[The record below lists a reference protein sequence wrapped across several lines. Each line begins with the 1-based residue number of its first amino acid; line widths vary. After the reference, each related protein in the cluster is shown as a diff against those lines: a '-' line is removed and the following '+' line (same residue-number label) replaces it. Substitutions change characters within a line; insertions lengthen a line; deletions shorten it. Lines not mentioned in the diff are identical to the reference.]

1 VLFEAAHNVFSQANN
16 RNKPMQACRCECRP
30 KCRPLV
36 NDWCDASS
44 QQSRLLHISHEIV
57 RWPLRLLCIPV
68 GANPSKFSVRGVQM
82 TGMGSLSFRALHS

>member
-16 RNKPMQACRCECRP
+16 RNKPMQACRCDCRP

-36 NDWCDASS
+36 HDWCDASS
-44 QQSRLLHISHEIV
+44 QQSRLLHVSHKIV

-68 GANPSKFSVRGVQM
+68 GANPSI
-82 TGMGSLSFRALHS
+82 SLYVVSK